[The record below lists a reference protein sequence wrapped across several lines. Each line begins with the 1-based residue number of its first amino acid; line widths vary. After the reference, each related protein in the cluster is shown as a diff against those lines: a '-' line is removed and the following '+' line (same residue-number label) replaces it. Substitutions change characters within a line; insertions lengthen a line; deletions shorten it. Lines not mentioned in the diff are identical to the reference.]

1 MALYQKHH
9 NHKTFFP
16 WCTEKCAEAEISCFV
31 LRRNISPRGSMWFV
45 GVQTC
50 ATFCRPPF
58 IQTCWNR
65 RHKWWCR
72 HILGPKIKM
81 RHKTITNYMPARGQ
95 DIELYRNTFSKK
107 DWHMDIV
114 LLHLEL
120 SLNFSRH
127 IRHGR
132 VLTNTGLWSRIHE
145 IQIGVSRKA
154 GCPWKP
160 WTLQKR
166 INNWNWCSE
175 TYYFSNIGHPP
186 GRVTS
191 LCSAVTWNWK
201 TFHKTCA
208 MPDFL
213 FLGIHYVMTFR
224 DLTLT
229 LAWDCNRK
237 FTKPPQ
243 LSIC

>member
-16 WCTEKCAEAEISCFV
+16 WRTEKCAEAEISCFV

-45 GVQTC
+45 GVHTC

-72 HILGPKIKM
+72 HILGPKIKTT
-81 RHKTITNYMPARGQ
+81 HKTVPNYMPARGQ
-95 DIELYRNTFSKK
+95 DTGLSRNTFSKK

-132 VLTNTGLWSRIHE
+132 VLTNIGLWSRIHE
-145 IQIGVSRKA
+145 IQIGVSWKA

-160 WTLQKR
+160 WTFQKR

-175 TYYFSNIGHPP
+175 TYHFSNIGHPP

-191 LCSAVTWNWK
+191 LCTAIILWP
-201 TFHKTCA
+201 FR
-208 MPDFL
+208 FL
-213 FLGIHYVMTFR
+213 SWVIFSQSLDHS
-224 DLTLT
+224 L
-229 LAWDCNRK
+229 
-237 FTKPPQ
+237 
-243 LSIC
+243 

>member
-1 MALYQKHH
+1 
-9 NHKTFFP
+9 
-16 WCTEKCAEAEISCFV
+16 
-31 LRRNISPRGSMWFV
+31 MWFV

-72 HILGPKIKM
+72 HILDPKIKM
-81 RHKTITNYMPARGQ
+81 RHKTVPNYMPARGQ
-95 DIELYRNTFSKK
+95 DIELSRNTFSKK

-132 VLTNTGLWSRIHE
+132 VLTNIGLWSRIHE

-160 WTLQKR
+160 WTFQKR

-175 TYYFSNIGHPP
+175 TYHFSNICHPP
-186 GRVTS
+186 YLPSVTS
-191 LCSAVTWNWK
+191 LWIAVIFSVT
-201 TFHKTCA
+201 A
-208 MPDFL
+208 
-213 FLGIHYVMTFR
+213 
-224 DLTLT
+224 
-229 LAWDCNRK
+229 
-237 FTKPPQ
+237 
-243 LSIC
+243 